1 VPEKEEAERRQEAVI
16 NHSRTGGG
24 SPEVAC

>member
-16 NHSRTGGG
+16 NHGGTGGG
-24 SPEVAC
+24 SPEVTC